1 MTDRANEKFELL
13 DRIEARLPELDLDQ
27 HEVDWTE
34 LPDGHVALLVDGG
47 GLDGGTGAF
56 FACAGDDLHVV
67 GSLAPL
73 APGVIG
79 CLVIDPDGKRSLA
92 ETTPDPLAQGGQH

>member
-1 MTDRANEKFELL
+1 MERATEKFELL
-13 DRIEARLPELDLDQ
+13 DRIEARIPELDLDQ
-27 HEVDWTE
+27 HKVDWTE

-47 GLDGGTGAF
+47 GLDGGDGAF
-56 FACAGDDLHVV
+56 FANAKEDLHCV

-79 CLVIDPDGKRSLA
+79 CLVIKPDGSRILA
-92 ETTPDPLAQGGQH
+92 EATPDPAGQTD